1 MEFKPFRI
9 EDREYI
15 DGFFGEHHYEQAD
28 CSFATLFLWQEA
40 YGTRWA
46 VKDDALFIRAG
57 FGKDTFFMPPFCK
70 EGADFSK
77 ALDSVREEL
86 SAEGL
91 PFHIKSASPWVKEQ
105 MEAAHPGRYT
115 FTADR
120 DNWEYVYKTQDLLTL
135 PGKAFRMKKNHLN
148 GFLRQYSDYVYEPV
162 TKDNLQSAAEG
173 ISEWFAARGH
183 IEEEERAITTML
195 ANWEALSMKGAMIRI
210 YGKVEAFTAG
220 TLLNERVAHIFFEK
234 ANPDI
239 RGLYQAINRD
249 FLSHEFAETEFVNRE
264 EDMGVPGLRQA
275 KTEYNPDHFAEKY
288 DVWEA

>member
-1 MEFKPFRI
+1 MNFKPFRI
-9 EDREYI
+9 EDKDFI

-40 YGTRWA
+40 YDTRWA
-46 VKDDALFIRAG
+46 VEDDTLFIRAG
-57 FGKDTFFMPPFCK
+57 RGENAFFMPPFCK

-77 ALDSVREEL
+77 ALARVCEEL
-86 SAEGL
+86 LAEGL

-105 MEAAHPGRYT
+105 MEVAHPGRYA
-115 FTADR
+115 FAADR
-120 DNWEYVYKTQDLLTL
+120 DNWEYVYRTEDLLTL

-148 GFLRQYSDYVYEPV
+148 GFLRQYADYVYEPV
-162 TKDNLQSAAEG
+162 TTENLRAAATG
-173 ISEWFAARGH
+173 ISEWFAVRGH
-183 IEEEERAITTML
+183 IEEEERAIATML
-195 ANWEALSMKGAMIRI
+195 ENWEALSMKGAMIRI

-220 TLLNERVAHIFFEK
+220 TFLNERVAHIFFEK

-239 RGLYQAINRD
+239 RGLYQTINRD
-249 FLSHEFAETEFVNRE
+249 FLVHEFAETEFVNRE

-288 DVWEA
+288 DVREA

>member
-1 MEFKPFRI
+1 MDFKPFRI
-9 EDREYI
+9 EDKHFI
-15 DGFFGEHHYEQAD
+15 DEFFGEHHYEQAD

-40 YGTRWA
+40 YGTCWA
-46 VKDDALFIRAG
+46 AEDDTLFIRAG
-57 FGKDTFFMPPFCK
+57 HGKDTFFMPPFCK

-77 ALDSVREEL
+77 ALDRVREEL
-86 SAEGL
+86 LAEGL
-91 PFHIKSASPWVKEQ
+91 PFHIKSASPWVKGQ
-105 MEAAHPGRYT
+105 METAHPGRYA

-120 DNWEYVYKTQDLLTL
+120 DNWEYVYKTEDLLTL

-162 TKDNLQSAAEG
+162 TKDNLQAAAAG

-183 IEEEERAITTML
+183 IEEEERAIATML
-195 ANWEALSMKGAMIRI
+195 ANWEALSMRGAMIRI

-249 FLSHEFAETEFVNRE
+249 FLSHEFAETEWTNRE

-288 DVWEA
+288 DVVEG

>member
-1 MEFKPFRI
+1 MDFKPFRI
-9 EDREYI
+9 EDKHFI
-15 DGFFGEHHYEQAD
+15 DEFFGEHHYEQAD

-40 YGTRWA
+40 YGTCWA
-46 VKDDALFIRAG
+46 AEDDTLFIRAG
-57 FGKDTFFMPPFCK
+57 HGKDAFFMPPFCK

-77 ALDSVREEL
+77 ALDRVREEL
-86 SAEGL
+86 LSEGL

-105 MEAAHPGRYT
+105 METAHPGRYV

-120 DNWEYVYKTQDLLTL
+120 DNWEYVYKTEDLLTL

-162 TKDNLQSAAEG
+162 TKDNLQAAAAG

-183 IEEEERAITTML
+183 IEEEERAIATML

-249 FLSHEFAETEFVNRE
+249 FLSHEFAETEWTNRE

-288 DVWEA
+288 DVVEG